1 MELTQEAGG
10 RQGFIL
16 SAWLRSLW
24 KSTTCAWV
32 YWRYKEH
39 MLLAKS
45 LRQEWLRTPIPIPK
59 IDRIDKVG
67 PDTTQL
73 LLNSMIPGLIF
84 PDSVTKA
91 YEGLDR
97 VVSDRMPTFEDSPNL
112 PYIRAM
118 VKSSQVEGRDEQ
130 RNHSRLYGT

>member
-73 LLNSMIPGLIF
+73 LLNSMILGLIAF
-84 PDSVTKA
+84 PDAVTKHMSWI
-91 YEGLDR
+91 GW
-97 VVSDRMPTFEDSPNL
+97 
-112 PYIRAM
+112 
-118 VKSSQVEGRDEQ
+118 
-130 RNHSRLYGT
+130 